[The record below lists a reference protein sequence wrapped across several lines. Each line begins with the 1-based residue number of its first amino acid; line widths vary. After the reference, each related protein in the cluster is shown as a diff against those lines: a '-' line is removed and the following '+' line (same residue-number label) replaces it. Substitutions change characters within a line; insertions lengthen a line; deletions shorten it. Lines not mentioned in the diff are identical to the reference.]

1 MCTFLVNVFLVGIPP
16 RFQVEFSCIR
26 KMADVSDE
34 SRKEEHQGEAPKR
47 EIPPW
52 AQGEQ
57 LRNVERDVLIPKI
70 MREKAKVKCK
80 DLVDG
85 KIA

>member
-1 MCTFLVNVFLVGIPP
+1 MDGVKT
-16 RFQVEFSCIR
+16 
-26 KMADVSDE
+26 DE
-34 SRKEEHQGEAPKR
+34 KNDDMGKR

-52 AQGEQ
+52 AQGET

-70 MREKAKVKCK
+70 MRQRAKEECK

-85 KIA
+85 TYISVI